1 MTDALGQ
8 SALALCIGT
17 LCGIAAV
24 LCAGSMEGCAAP
36 GRIGLAPERSMKGNA
51 IVTVIIG
58 DDETRALVEQ
68 LQSELAM
75 CRESLDPVIAPDG

>member
-8 SALALCIGT
+8 SAIALCIGT

-36 GRIGLAPERSMKGNA
+36 GRIGLAPERS
-51 IVTVIIG
+51 

-68 LQSELAM
+68 LQAELAM

>member
-1 MTDALGQ
+1 MTDTSGTTALG
-8 SALALCIGT
+8 LCLGA

-36 GRIGLAPERSMKGNA
+36 GRIGLAPERSMKGNT

-58 DDETRALVEQ
+58 DDETRALVEH
-68 LQSELAM
+68 LQAELAM
-75 CRESLDPVIAPDG
+75 CRESLGPVIAPDG